1 MYLLLGVR
9 EMSFGTVVETYKQKV
24 LISFETIQYSFK
36 VSQHVNY
43 NKPEVNLGTV

>member
-1 MYLLLGVR
+1 MYLLLHVC
-9 EMSFGTVVETYKQKV
+9 EMSFGTVLETYKQKV
-24 LISFETIQYSFK
+24 FIFFKGLQYSFK